1 MWLKYNEKSK
11 KYAKFWLTWVPKPR
25 IINTYTN
32 KQGAQMKANEI
43 QVYKN
48 IGTIQLSK
56 NEDGEKC
63 YLYTHFFDG
72 KTYEEDTIKGAREM
86 LDWNEKRSQEIKA
99 AIQVLNR
106 AGYKIYKEVN

>member
-1 MWLKYNEKSK
+1 
-11 KYAKFWLTWVPKPR
+11 
-25 IINTYTN
+25 
-32 KQGAQMKANEI
+32 MKANEI
-43 QVYKN
+43 QIYKG
-48 IGTIQLSK
+48 IGTIQMAK

-99 AIQVLNR
+99 AIQVLDR